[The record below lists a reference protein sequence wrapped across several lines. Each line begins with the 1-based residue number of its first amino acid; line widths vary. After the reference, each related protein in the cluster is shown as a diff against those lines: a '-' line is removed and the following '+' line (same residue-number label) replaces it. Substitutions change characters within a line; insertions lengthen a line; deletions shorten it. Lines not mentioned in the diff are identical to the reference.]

1 MQRHVAARHDRI
13 AAGALLTMKTPLEAP
28 ERQVAE
34 ETSAKPEK
42 QAPASVIDTSKM
54 SKGKREALE
63 LAEASRDPLDERG
76 SFASNLFI
84 GRYDFNR
91 IYPWPEQSAEDR
103 EAGKEFLASLEKYLK
118 ENIDADEIDRTG
130 EIPQKNIDDLFAMG
144 AFGVKIPKQY
154 QGLGLSQV
162 NYGRAAMLLGSWDA
176 NLTALVSAHQSI
188 GVPQPLLLFGTDEQ
202 KKKYLPRV
210 ARHEIS
216 AFALTEWNAGS
227 DPANMSLRADP
238 SEDGSAFILN
248 GEKLWCTNL
257 IKAGVLVVMA
267 VTAPKIVNG
276 RERKQITAFIVDVDS
291 PGLEITYR
299 CRFMGLRA
307 LYNGIVKFT
316 NVRVPRD
323 NMIAK
328 EGQGLKVAL
337 TTLNTG
343 RLTIPAACV
352 GLSKRLLEISRK
364 WASER
369 IQWGGP
375 IGKHSAIAGKIA
387 EMAGNTFAMEAMTF
401 QTSGL
406 VDRKAADLRIETAMC
421 KMWSTETTWKIA
433 DDAMQVRGGRGY
445 ETAQSLAG
453 RGEEAIPVE
462 RFLRDCRI
470 NTIFE
475 GSSEIMR
482 LFIAREALDPHLK
495 VGGAIFN
502 TTLPMSERLKAVFT
516 SGKFYA
522 GWYPRQWFSSGAGKI
537 DNLHRDLQKHVDYG
551 ARTSKKL
558 ARGLFHAMARFGPKL
573 DREQLLLSRFVGI
586 ATELF
591 AISATCSFAQYKIDH
606 GESADEVLSVANYFC
621 KSARARIDGYF
632 AGARRNVDKSG
643 YQLTQELLADKHAT
657 LREGIVR

>member
-1 MQRHVAARHDRI
+1 
-13 AAGALLTMKTPLEAP
+13 MKSSLEAP
-28 ERQVAE
+28 EKQISE
-34 ETSAKPEK
+34 ETSAKSGGEPQK

-76 SFASNLFI
+76 SFASNLFV

-103 EAGKEFLASLEKYLK
+103 AAGQEFLASLEKYLRD
-118 ENIDADEIDRTG
+118 NIDADEIDRTG

-154 QGLGLSQV
+154 EGLGLSQV
-162 NYGRAAMLLGSWDA
+162 NYGRAAMLLGSWDE

-238 SEDGSAFILN
+238 TEDGAAFILN

-267 VTAPKIVNG
+267 KTKPKIVNG
-276 RERKQITAFIVDVDS
+276 KERKQITAFIVDVDS

-316 NVRVPRD
+316 NVRVPRE

-369 IQWGGP
+369 IQWGVP
-375 IGKHSAIAGKIA
+375 IGQHSAIAGKIA

-401 QTSGL
+401 LTSGL
-406 VDRKAADLRIETAMC
+406 VDRKAGDLRIETAMC
-421 KMWSTETTWKIA
+421 KMWSTETTWKIS

-502 TTLPMSERLKAVFT
+502 TTLPMSERVKAVFT

-537 DNLHRDLQKHVDYG
+537 DNLHRDLQKHVNYA

-591 AISATCSFAQYKIDH
+591 AISTTCSFAQYKIDH
-606 GESADEVLSVANYFC
+606 GESAEEVLSIANYFC
-621 KSARARIDGYF
+621 NSARARIDHYF
-632 AGARRNVDKSG
+632 AGARRNVDKRG
-643 YQLTQELLADKHAT
+643 YQLTQELLAGKHST
-657 LREGIVR
+657 LRDGIVR

>member
-1 MQRHVAARHDRI
+1 MNS
-13 AAGALLTMKTPLEAP
+13 PLEAP
-28 ERQVAE
+28 EKQMAE
-34 ETSAKPEK
+34 ETSTKPQK
-42 QAPASVIDTSKM
+42 SAPASVIDTSKM

-63 LAEASRDPLDERG
+63 LAEASRDPLDDRG

-84 GRYDFNR
+84 GRYDFSR
-91 IYPWPEQSAEDR
+91 IYPWPEQSPEDR
-103 EAGKEFLASLEKYLK
+103 AAGKDFLAALEKYLREK
-118 ENIDADEIDRTG
+118 VDADEIDRTG
-130 EIPQKNIDDLFAMG
+130 EIPQENINDLFAMG

-154 QGLGLSQV
+154 EGLGLSQV
-162 NYGRAAMLLGSWDA
+162 NYGRAAMLLGSWDE

-188 GVPQPLLLFGTDEQ
+188 GVPQPLLLFGTEDQ

-210 ARHEIS
+210 ARREIS

-238 SEDGSAFILN
+238 TEDGSAFVLN

-267 VTAPKIVNG
+267 KTPAKIVNG

-316 NVRVPRD
+316 NVRVPRE

-352 GLSKRLLEISRK
+352 GLSKRLVEICRK

-369 IQWGGP
+369 IQWGVP
-375 IGKHSAIAGKIA
+375 IGQHSAIAGKIA

-401 QTSGL
+401 LTSGL
-406 VDRKAADLRIETAMC
+406 VDRKAGDLRIETAMC

-502 TTLPMSERLKAVFT
+502 TQLPISERAKAVFS

-522 GWYPRQWFSSGAGKI
+522 GWYPRQWLPNGSRKA
-537 DNLHRDLQKHVDYG
+537 DNLHRDLQRQVDY
-551 ARTSKKL
+551 AAIASKKL

-591 AISATCSFAQYKIDH
+591 AISATCSYAQYQLNQGKPT
-606 GESADEVLSVANYFC
+606 DEILSVANYFC
-621 KSARARIDGYF
+621 RSARSRIDHHF
-632 AGARRNVDKSG
+632 AGTSRNADKRG
-643 YQLTQELLADKHAT
+643 YQLTQELLAGKHEI
-657 LREGIVR
+657 LRSGIV

>member
-1 MQRHVAARHDRI
+1 
-13 AAGALLTMKTPLEAP
+13 MKSSLEAP
-28 ERQVAE
+28 EKQVAE
-34 ETSAKPEK
+34 ETTAKPQK
-42 QAPASVIDTSKM
+42 PAPASVIDTSKM

-84 GRYDFNR
+84 GRYDFGR

-103 EAGKEFLASLEKYLK
+103 EAGKEFLTSLEKYLRD
-118 ENIDADEIDRTG
+118 NVDADEVDRTG

-144 AFGVKIPKQY
+144 AFGVKIPQQY
-154 QGLGLSQV
+154 EGLGLSQV

-176 NLTALVSAHQSI
+176 NVTALVSAHQSI
-188 GVPQPLLLFGTDEQ
+188 GVPQPLLLFGTEEQ

-216 AFALTEWNAGS
+216 AFALTETDAGS
-227 DPANMSLRADP
+227 DPANMSLHAEAT
-238 SEDGSAFILN
+238 EDGSAFILN

-267 VTAPKIVNG
+267 KTAPKIVKG
-276 RERKQITAFIVDVDS
+276 KERKQITAFVVDVDS

-299 CRFMGLRA
+299 CHFMGLRA
-307 LYNGIVKFT
+307 LYNGVVKFT

-352 GLSKRLLEISRK
+352 GLSKRLLAICRK
-364 WASER
+364 WAKER
-369 IQWGGP
+369 IQWGVP
-375 IGKHSAIAGKIA
+375 IGQHYAIAGKIA
-387 EMAGNTFAMEAMTF
+387 EMAGSIFAMEAMTF
-401 QTSGL
+401 LTSAL
-406 VDRKAADLRIETAMC
+406 VDRKAGDLRIETAMC
-421 KMWSTETTWKIA
+421 KMWATETTWRLA
-433 DDAMQVRGGRGY
+433 DEAMQVRGGRGY

-453 RGEEAIPVE
+453 RGEEPVPVE

-502 TTLPMSERLKAVFT
+502 TQLPTSDRLKAVFT
-516 SGKFYA
+516 SGKFYVA
-522 GWYPRQWFSSGAGKI
+522 WYPKQWLPGSAG
-537 DNLHRDLQKHVDYG
+537 
-551 ARTSKKL
+551 
-558 ARGLFHAMARFGPKL
+558 
-573 DREQLLLSRFVGI
+573 
-586 ATELF
+586 ELKGV
-591 AISATCSFAQYKIDH
+591 Q
-606 GESADEVLSVANYFC
+606 
-621 KSARARIDGYF
+621 
-632 AGARRNVDKSG
+632 
-643 YQLTQELLADKHAT
+643 
-657 LREGIVR
+657 